1 MKELSRAEA
10 TELVATKVMGWEYHG
25 RKEAWWYT
33 DADGERVATNKKTLT
48 IPYYNPFADDQL
60 HRCFEALEKWN
71 NTVSNSVEIEYTGR
85 WCVRCY
91 DRFTMVA
98 IKSGCQSLNVA
109 IISALCAAVLGESV
123 TIKEEV

>member
-60 HRCFEALEKWN
+60 HRCFEALEKWKK
-71 NTVSNSVEIEYTGR
+71 TVRESAEIEYTGT
-85 WCVRCY
+85 WCVRLY
-91 DRFTMVA
+91 DGFAMVSIA
-98 IKSGCQSLNVA
+98 GAKSLNVA
-109 IISALCAAVLGESV
+109 IITALCSAVLGESV
-123 TIKEEV
+123 IIKEEV

>member
-10 TELVATKVMGWEYHG
+10 TYTIADRVMGW
-25 RKEAWWYT
+25 W
-33 DADGERVATNKKTLT
+33 ATNNGWWAEKGTNHNIIKDDD
-48 IPYYNPFADDQL
+48 YNPFADDQL

-109 IISALCAAVLGESV
+109 IITALCSAVLGCQA